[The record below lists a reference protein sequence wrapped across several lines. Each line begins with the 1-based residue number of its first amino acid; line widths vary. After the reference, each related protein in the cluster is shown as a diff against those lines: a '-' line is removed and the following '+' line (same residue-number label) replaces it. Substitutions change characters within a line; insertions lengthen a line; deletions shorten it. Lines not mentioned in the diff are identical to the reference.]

1 MELKGVKAVNPATK
15 EEIPVWIADYVLA
28 QYGTGA
34 IMAVPAH
41 DERDFEFA
49 TKFDLPIVEVVESL
63 DIRTSEMDTY
73 TGEGILV
80 NSGEFSGVETAEARK
95 SITKK
100 FGAPKKTYK
109 MRDWV
114 VSRQRYWG
122 VPIPIVH
129 CPKCGEV
136 AVPDK
141 DLPVKL
147 PEVKDYLPDGRGKSP
162 LAKAKKW
169 ITVKCPK
176 CKGKAERE
184 TDTLDTFVD
193 SSWYFLRYTDPK
205 NKSKFADAKKL
216 ASWMPVDLYSGGAEH
231 TTMHVLYSRFWQ
243 KALFDMRL
251 VKDKEPYTRRMNRS
265 LIMGPDGQKMSK
277 SRGNVVDPD
286 AVVERLGADTV
297 RMYLAFIG
305 PYTQVSNYP
314 WNPNGVVGIRRFL
327 ERIWRLSSKVSTTR
341 TSDVLV
347 ERLLHQTIKKVGEDV
362 LAQKFNTAISQLM
375 VFLNA
380 LEKSEGIGREQ
391 WKTFLCLLAPFA
403 PHISE
408 ELWVELGN
416 KRSIHL
422 EKWPT
427 YTDALLKE
435 DTITIAVQI
444 NGKTRGETR
453 VPADAGKDAALHAAQ
468 EAVAERLKGKQ
479 ITRTIF
485 VPERLV
491 NFVISE

>member
-1 MELKGVKAVNPATK
+1 
-15 EEIPVWIADYVLA
+15 
-28 QYGTGA
+28 
-34 IMAVPAH
+34 
-41 DERDFEFA
+41 
-49 TKFDLPIVEVVESL
+49 
-63 DIRTSEMDTY
+63 
-73 TGEGILV
+73 
-80 NSGEFSGVETAEARK
+80 
-95 SITKK
+95 
-100 FGAPKKTYK
+100 
-109 MRDWV
+109 
-114 VSRQRYWG
+114 
-122 VPIPIVH
+122 
-129 CPKCGEV
+129 
-136 AVPDK
+136 
-141 DLPVKL
+141 
-147 PEVKDYLPDGRGKSP
+147 
-162 LAKAKKW
+162 
-169 ITVKCPK
+169 
-176 CKGKAERE
+176 
-184 TDTLDTFVD
+184 
-193 SSWYFLRYTDPK
+193 
-205 NKSKFADAKKL
+205 
-216 ASWMPVDLYSGGAEH
+216 
-231 TTMHVLYSRFWQ
+231 MHVLYSRFWQ